1 MDQTFSDHNK
11 HNCGKTVKKLEDV
24 MANVDFSAISEMFA
38 GGGMT

>member
-1 MDQTFSDHNK
+1 MVSWIGLSVTTIST
-11 HNCGKTVKKLEDV
+11 TVEKLKDV